1 MRLLTRRIGQS
12 FVVGDRVTITV
23 NAVRGDR
30 VRLSV
35 DAPEGIRICRQ
46 EIIEELS
53 AAAKQ
58 ALVSAESGGMESGGV
73 QVLTEGDELQR
84 STTRASPA

>member
-12 FVVGDRVTITV
+12 FVIAECVTITV

-35 DAPEGIRICRQ
+35 DAPAGIRVCRQ

-53 AAAKQ
+53 TAARQ
-58 ALVSAESGGMESGGV
+58 ALDGPESSGAA
-73 QVLTEGDELQR
+73 LAKEG
-84 STTRASPA
+84 

>member
-12 FVVGDRVTITV
+12 FVIGDGVIITV

-35 DAPEGIRICRQ
+35 DAPEGVRICRQ
-46 EIIEELS
+46 EILEELS

-58 ALVSAESGGMESGGV
+58 ALSGESK
-73 QVLTEGDELQR
+73 
-84 STTRASPA
+84 RASPDLSYDPMPR